1 MTEPLEPPPAT
12 PPPFKT
18 LINDGIAELVW
29 NNPPVNAFNCAAQFA
44 IARELVELG
53 TNDDVRVIIVA
64 AEGKGFHAG
73 LDIKEMAADPTKIVD
88 GNRSNYDTFAA
99 IHLNPKPVIV
109 AAHGYVLG
117 GGIGVCGAADIIV
130 AADDATFG
138 VPEVDRGGLG
148 MGAHLERMFPVQ
160 KVRHMY
166 FTGEA
171 ITAAEAYRLGAVERV
186 VPVEEL
192 RAAAREIAVKI
203 AAKSPAMIKLAKE
216 SLTGVEDGSLEDK
229 YRWEQGF
236 TLEAYNLNDS
246 AEAKAAFAEGR
257 DSEFG

>member
-1 MTEPLEPPPAT
+1 MAVYTTTIDE
-12 PPPFKT
+12 
-18 LINDGIAELVW
+18 GIATLVW
-29 NNPPVNAFNCAAQFA
+29 NNPPVNAFGSDDQFA
-44 IARELVELG
+44 VAHELVALG
-53 TNDDVRVIIVA
+53 NNPDVRVIIIA
-64 AEGKGFHAG
+64 AEGRGFHAG
-73 LDIKEMAADPTKIVD
+73 LDIKEMAADPARIVP

-109 AAHGYVLG
+109 AVHGYVLG

-160 KVRHMY
+160 KVRYMY

-171 ITAAEAYRLGAVERV
+171 IDASEAYRLGAVERV
-186 VPVEEL
+186 VPKEQL
-192 RAAAREIAVKI
+192 MAAAREIAEKI

-216 SLTGVEDGSLEDK
+216 SLTGVEEGSLEDK

-236 TLEAYNLNDS
+236 TLEAYTLNDS
-246 AEAKAAFAEGR
+246 DEAKTAFVERR
-257 DSEFG
+257 DASFD

>member
-1 MTEPLEPPPAT
+1 MTQ
-12 PPPFKT
+12 PFVT
-18 LINDGIAELVW
+18 TITDGIAELIW
-29 NNPPVNAFNCAAQFA
+29 DNPPVNAFGCAAQYA
-44 IARELVELG
+44 IAEELVNLG
-53 TNDDVRVIIVA
+53 NDDEVRVIIVGA
-64 AEGKGFHAG
+64 TGKGFHAG
-73 LDIKEMAADPTKIVD
+73 LDIKEMAADPGKIVD

-109 AAHGYVLG
+109 AVHGYVLG

-186 VPVEEL
+186 VPRAEL
-192 RAAAREIAVKI
+192 LSTAREIATKI

-216 SLTGVEDGSLEDK
+216 SLTGVENGSLEAK

-236 TLEAYNLNDS
+236 TLEAYTLNDS
-246 AEAKAAFAEGR
+246 AEAKTAFAEGR